1 MIESNIKHFKLTNDE
16 EIICDVVEYP
26 NEQDASMI
34 VRSALR
40 IVLMEDFQKGV
51 RFYAFRPWMSFSE
64 NPQELQILNADH
76 IIAQS
81 TPSVELLKHY
91 AKTLLAIQD
100 QKERMNLNLDE
111 VAAKVEAL
119 DEDEFEMYID
129 NLRHQHNG
137 DDSDFGNIIKF
148 PDKSKLH

>member
-1 MIESNIKHFKLTNDE
+1 MTESSIKHFKLTNDE

-26 NEQDASMI
+26 NEEDASMI

-40 IVLMEDFQKGV
+40 IISMEDFQKGV

-81 TPSVELLKHY
+81 TPSGELLKHY

-100 QKERMNLNLDE
+100 QKEGMSLNLDD
-111 VAAKVEAL
+111 VAAKVETL

-129 NLRHQHNG
+129 NLRHQHSG
-137 DDSDFGNIIKF
+137 DDSDFDNIIKF